1 LSNKIYHHF
10 PIKSTYLFKGVQI
23 KAGHFTHVIIDEV
36 RASHYRIVM
45 CTCVSAG
52 VLYSLGIKAG
62 HFTHVIIDEVRA
74 SHYRIVVCTCVS
86 AGVLYSL
93 GIKAGPNKI
102 YHHFPIKSTYL
113 FKGVHSN

>member
-1 LSNKIYHHF
+1 MFGNDLE
-10 PIKSTYLFKGVQI
+10 T
-23 KAGHFTHVIIDEV
+23 
-36 RASHYRIVM
+36 ASHYRIVV

-93 GIKAGPNKI
+93 GIKAG
-102 YHHFPIKSTYL
+102 HFMQVIIGEVIFSHYRIVYMYL
-113 FKGVHSN
+113 LMFLDTFCIQRIATIL